1 MKNTDKLYGLAE
13 DQYGYFTAVQAIKG
27 GVKRPSL
34 TKLARTRQIER
45 VAWGVYRLSNF
56 PRSPLDQYM
65 EATLWPREVQG
76 IISHD
81 TALQLHGVSDVN
93 PDRIHFTVP
102 AHYRIRR
109 AVPRLYSISRANLPK
124 EHVTSH
130 EGIPITTLPRTI
142 RDCSAAHLGPALI
155 HQAITQGL
163 ATGLLD
169 NADAAALEQQFAP
182 IGHG

>member
-1 MKNTDKLYGLAE
+1 MKNTDKLYELAE
-13 DQYGYFTAVQAIKG
+13 DQYGYFTAVQAIKA
-27 GVKRPSL
+27 GVRRPSL
-34 TKLARTRQIER
+34 TKMAKTGQIER

-76 IISHD
+76 TISHD

-102 AHYRIRR
+102 PHYRIRR
-109 AVPRLYSISRANLPK
+109 AIPRLYRISRADLPK
-124 EHVTSH
+124 ADVTSH
-130 EGIPITTLPRTI
+130 EGIPVTTLSRTI
-142 RDCSAAHLGPALI
+142 RDCGAAHLGPALL

-169 NADAAALEQQFAP
+169 SADATTLEQQFAP
-182 IGHG
+182 LSQA